1 MLGFL
6 LLPTD
11 HTSQKEDAIAQR
23 IPVTIWFSIGASF
36 GYLQSRP
43 SPPPK
48 IRGEGTGTRQVAPSR
63 ELQNPPLIFDSSE
76 GQRDTLLVCP
86 GPRIWQKQ
94 PTSTRLLGLDMSFS
108 KPAGTRRS
116 CGRKGQEIGYLNL
129 GKANPVGSLAERSQV
144 PGLPNPWLACLHGSC
159 ISGDRLQP
167 RVIRLWHSH
176 PGLQRGVS
184 LTPKPR

>member
-1 MLGFL
+1 MDTTLLGFL

-86 GPRIWQKQ
+86 GPRIRQK
-94 PTSTRLLGLDMSFS
+94 P
-108 KPAGTRRS
+108 
-116 CGRKGQEIGYLNL
+116 
-129 GKANPVGSLAERSQV
+129 
-144 PGLPNPWLACLHGSC
+144 
-159 ISGDRLQP
+159 LQP
-167 RVIRLWHSH
+167 VCL
-176 PGLQRGVS
+176 V
-184 LTPKPR
+184 LTCPSPNQLGQDEVAAVKAKKLAT